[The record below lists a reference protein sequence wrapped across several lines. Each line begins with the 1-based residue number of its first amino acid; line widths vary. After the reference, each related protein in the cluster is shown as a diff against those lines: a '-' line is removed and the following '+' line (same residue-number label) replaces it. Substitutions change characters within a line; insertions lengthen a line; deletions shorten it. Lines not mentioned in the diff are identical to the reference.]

1 MTFEQFQATRTW
13 SEDLAAVLSSDNW
26 ANDYGE
32 VTPKGNLY
40 LGCLYIEGGQD
51 WWPQDT
57 KDRGDWYLL
66 LGRDEWISND
76 LTALERRLYD
86 WAVSEGYFADEATS

>member
-13 SEDLAAVLSSDNW
+13 SEDLKAVSSDPDNW
-26 ANDYGE
+26 ADD

-40 LGCLYIEGGQD
+40 LGSLYIQHVEPFWPADARAEGE
-51 WWPQDT
+51 
-57 KDRGDWYLL
+57 WYLL
-66 LGRDEWISND
+66 LGRDEWITND

-86 WAVSEGYFADEATS
+86 WAKSEGYFE